1 MKKIQIVLEL
11 NEKAVKE
18 IEKLTDMNFKE
29 LLEEDINNNAAEFIE
44 RLGYDNF

>member
-11 NEKAVKE
+11 NEKAVKQ
-18 IEKLTDMNFKE
+18 IEDLTYTDFKE
-29 LLEEDINNNAAEFIE
+29 LLEGEINNNAAEFIE

>member
-11 NEKAVKE
+11 NEKVVKK
-18 IEKLTDMNFKE
+18 IEDLTYTDFKE
-29 LLEEDINNNAAEFIE
+29 LLEGEINNNAAEFIE

>member
-11 NEKAVKE
+11 NEKAVKK
-18 IEKLTDMNFKE
+18 IEDLTYTNFKE
-29 LLEEDINNNAAEFIE
+29 LLQEEINNNTAEFIE